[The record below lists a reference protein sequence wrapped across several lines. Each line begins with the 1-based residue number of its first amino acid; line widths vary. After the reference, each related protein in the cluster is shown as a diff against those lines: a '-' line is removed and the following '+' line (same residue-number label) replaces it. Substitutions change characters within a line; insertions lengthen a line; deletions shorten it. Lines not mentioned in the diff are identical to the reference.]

1 MERARP
7 GGVSNQ
13 AVGRPQKGESV
24 AAGPYLRRR
33 VARCRQFSRHDVLPE
48 IGLRFIDSVVSFV
61 ERYNLA
67 GVDIDWEYP
76 GQL

>member
-1 MERARP
+1 MCP
-7 GGVSNQ
+7 
-13 AVGRPQKGESV
+13 KGESV
-24 AAGPYLRRR
+24 AAGPYLRGRWQTLSDR
-33 VARCRQFSRHDVLPE
+33 TFMPE
-48 IGLRFIDSVVSFV
+48 IGLRFIDSVVGFL